1 MSATDPIQS
10 DISIHVG
17 RLTFDDTTLF
27 DGLNFALPAGKWTCL
42 MGVSGV
48 GKSTLLRLVAGLM
61 PEETA
66 MTIKVSESG
75 LEGQIAYMAQDD
87 LLLPWLTV
95 FENVVLGARLR
106 GDEFST
112 GRALHLLEQLDL
124 LGSAYDLPATL
135 SGGMRQRAALAR
147 TLMEDRPVVLMDE
160 PFSALDTITRVRL
173 QDFAAEMLQDRTVL
187 LVTHDPLEAFRLADR
202 IHVMSGRPAV
212 LFDPIEP
219 EGKSPRD
226 MRDPDLLAG
235 QAELLERLTRSK
247 MVA

>member
-1 MSATDPIQS
+1 MTATAPIQG

-17 RLTFDDTTLF
+17 RLNFDNTTLF
-27 DGLNFALPAGKWTCL
+27 DGLNFTLLAGKWTCL

-48 GKSTLLRLVAGLM
+48 GKSTLLRLVVGLM

-66 MTIKVSESG
+66 MTLKASESG

-124 LGSAYDLPATL
+124 LGSA
-135 SGGMRQRAALAR
+135 
-147 TLMEDRPVVLMDE
+147 
-160 PFSALDTITRVRL
+160 
-173 QDFAAEMLQDRTVL
+173 
-187 LVTHDPLEAFRLADR
+187 
-202 IHVMSGRPAV
+202 
-212 LFDPIEP
+212 
-219 EGKSPRD
+219 
-226 MRDPDLLAG
+226 
-235 QAELLERLTRSK
+235 
-247 MVA
+247 

>member
-27 DGLNFALPAGKWTCL
+27 DGLNLALPAGKWTCL

-66 MTIKVSESG
+66 MTIKASESG

-160 PFSALDTITRVRL
+160 PFSALDAITRVRL